1 MTMFESKFSGR
12 DPVKKATCPF
22 CGQLVERPKELST
35 RRPGEMPLGACTCGA
50 VYACDETGHN
60 LGSAMIE
67 ALVFAS
73 NMDWDL
79 AWGLLP
85 EEDYL
90 AEIVENYDLKS
101 HLIIPSG
108 TYEGRR
114 IAGALYFI
122 RMHKDIQEVT
132 SEGVAKRLKEARAGS
147 PASETGHKGQRLLT
161 KKQVEDLVGKYQV
174 EPILEAAKQ
183 DKKVIRYLQRLIYSG
198 DPQARNRAAEIL
210 GRACAVV
217 AQKDPGVVSKLLQGL
232 FYSLTDTAAYPMGAL
247 ETIGWI
253 VAQRPDL
260 FGGYAPQLYQFLG
273 DNTRKAQVLEALARI
288 AQSSPEILR
297 KHSFHFFPFLKD
309 PDPIVRGYTSW
320 LLGNLRASEAK
331 DDIAKLLNE
340 SHEVEVYEA
349 GQMGKKS
356 VAVLAS
362 EALNKFLE
370 KENPISPSK
379 P

>member
-1 MTMFESKFSGR
+1 MFESKFFGR

-35 RRPGEMPLGACTCGA
+35 RRPGEMPVGACSCGA

-67 ALVFAS
+67 ALVFGS
-73 NMDWDL
+73 DMDWDL

-101 HLIIPSG
+101 HLIIPGG

-132 SEGVAKRLKEARAGS
+132 SDGVEKRLKEARNTPFVSGS
-147 PASETGHKGQRLLT
+147 RQKRQRALT
-161 KKQVEDLVGKYQV
+161 KKQVEALVGEYRIG
-174 EPILEAAKQ
+174 PILEAARQ
-183 DKKVIRYLQRLIYSG
+183 DKKVIRYIQRLIYSG

-210 GRACAVV
+210 GLACAAV
-217 AQKDPGVVSKLLQGL
+217 AEKDPGVVSKLLQSL

-247 ETIGWI
+247 ETIGQI
-253 VAQRPDL
+253 ISQRPDL
-260 FGGYAPQLYQFLG
+260 FGGYTPQLYQFMG
-273 DNTRKAQVLEALARI
+273 DNARKARVLEALGRI
-288 AQSSPEILR
+288 AESSPEILR
-297 KHSFHFFPFLKD
+297 KHTFHFFSFLQD
-309 PDPIVRGYTSW
+309 PDPLVRGYASR
-320 LLGNLRASEAK
+320 LLGNLGAS
-331 DDIAKLLNE
+331 
-340 SHEVEVYEA
+340 
-349 GQMGKKS
+349 
-356 VAVLAS
+356 
-362 EALNKFLE
+362 
-370 KENPISPSK
+370 
-379 P
+379 